1 VTQALLLI
9 DIQRGMFGPAEICH
23 EPDRLLANA
32 GSLLAR
38 ARAAGTPV
46 FHAQH
51 CDPEGPLAHRSEGW
65 QIHPEVAPGPD
76 EPVVEK
82 WACSA
87 FFETSLDE
95 RLRAAGI
102 DGLVIAGLQ
111 TEFCVDTACR
121 VAQTLGYRVTLA
133 RDAHSTFDSPVLPAE
148 RIIAH
153 HNRTLGGIV
162 ARLAP
167 AAEIAF

>member
-1 VTQALLLI
+1 MTTALLLI
-9 DIQRGMFGPAEICH
+9 DIQRGMFGPAEVCH
-23 EPDRLLANA
+23 APERLLAGA

-38 ARAAGTPV
+38 ARTAGIPV
-46 FHAQH
+46 LHVQH
-51 CDPEGPLAHRSEGW
+51 CDADGSLAHRSEGW
-65 QIHPEVAPGPD
+65 QIHPAVAPAAG
-76 EPVVEK
+76 EPVLEK

-87 FFETSLDE
+87 FFETGLDD

-102 DGLVIAGLQ
+102 DALAIAGLQ

-133 RDAHSTFDSPVLPAE
+133 ADAHSTFDSPLLPAE
-148 RIIAH
+148 RIVAH
-153 HNRTLGGIV
+153 HNRTLAGIV
-162 ARLAP
+162 ARVAP